1 MAYILNTHFDPFSL
15 QEMMQLASIATEAH
29 NNAEQQYATMK
40 SNANVF
46 QRQIDPNDVELKEM
60 YDSYMSD
67 LDKAASELSKKGLNR
82 NTSQA
87 VYDLAAR
94 YSSDIVP
101 MDAAFK
107 RKAQLSEELRQ
118 LQLKDPSYRAEFN
131 PDDILVSDLIKNPN
145 QGYGRSISLNN
156 DITNKV
162 YNIAKNLSTYVR
174 RDPNTWKQILGD
186 QYFEAIEKSGYSPEE
201 VQSIIEGKNGQ
212 DILAKI
218 AKNVI
223 DSSNA
228 SDYVSQEELWNAA
241 AQGMMAAVGKYNYNT
256 LVNHGWANP
265 NAPVKE
271 VESNDAPLYSADN
284 IYAIFGDM
292 DPYEIQSKYHKKVH
306 IDGNDS
312 ESFFFDLFKVDKNGN
327 YKFDK
332 SLVDN
337 PDEKE
342 YPKTGSHIADTAAE
356 NSDRKRYE
364 INSKK
369 YEYMKM
375 LAESKGID
383 ITEDGWEEKLFNIT
397 MEGINK
403 GEYYDA
409 TIAPEY
415 YVGFDKA
422 SLEEAQLVAKGAIAS
437 ANNVIYRADYD
448 RESHTYKSGKSEK
461 FDPEKDKITGVY
473 WDPYTKSITFSI
485 NNKTQRY
492 IYPIN
497 NIDFRQQ
504 FNYGIDAI
512 NKIDEAIK
520 VGKNVVRDTETGN
533 VVIDENSELTEERK
547 KELINIRAKYIRGI
561 NNAVYNL
568 FKNASIKKYE
578 VK

>member
-29 NNAEQQYATMK
+29 NNAAQQYTTMK

-94 YSSDIVP
+94 YSSDIIP

-174 RDPNTWKQILGD
+174 RDPNTWKKILGD

-292 DPYEIQSKYHKKVH
+292 DPYELYSKYTRGEDLGVLPDSYRFLSLFNPDGKGDYKLAEDKEAHGGEIAGVPTYTPAYHVKDDPRYAELEQYAQSKD
-306 IDGNDS
+306 ID
-312 ESFFFDLFKVDKNGN
+312 
-327 YKFDK
+327 
-332 SLVDN
+332 
-337 PDEKE
+337 
-342 YPKTGSHIADTAAE
+342 T
-356 NSDRKRYE
+356 
-364 INSKK
+364 
-369 YEYMKM
+369 
-375 LAESKGID
+375 
-383 ITEDGWEEKLFNIT
+383 TEDGWEMKTFNTAMDDI
-397 MEGINK
+397 GK
-403 GEYYDA
+403 GNYYDA

-422 SLEEAQLVAKGAIAS
+422 SLEEAQLVARGAIAS

-448 RESHTYKSGKSEK
+448 KESHTYKPGKSEK

-504 FNYGIDAI
+504 FDYGIDAI

-520 VGKNVVRDTETGN
+520 AGKNVVRDTETGN

>member
-15 QEMMQLASIATEAH
+15 QEMMQLASMATEAH

-60 YDSYMSD
+60 YDSYMKD

-101 MDAAFK
+101 MDMAFK

-131 PDDILVSDLIKNPN
+131 PDTILVSDLIKNPN

-174 RDPNTWKQILGD
+174 RDPDTWRKILGN

-201 VQSIIEGKNGQ
+201 VQSIIEGQNGQ
-212 DILAKI
+212 DVLAKI

-256 LVNHGWANP
+256 LVNHGWVNP
-265 NAPVKE
+265 NAP
-271 VESNDAPLYSADN
+271 ESTDAPLYSADN

-292 DPYEIQSKYHKKVH
+292 NPYELYSKYTRGEDLGTLPDSYKFLSLFNPDGKGGYKLSEDKEAHGGAVAGVPTYTPEYHVKDDPRYAELEQYAQSKD
-306 IDGNDS
+306 ID
-312 ESFFFDLFKVDKNGN
+312 
-327 YKFDK
+327 
-332 SLVDN
+332 
-337 PDEKE
+337 
-342 YPKTGSHIADTAAE
+342 T
-356 NSDRKRYE
+356 
-364 INSKK
+364 
-369 YEYMKM
+369 
-375 LAESKGID
+375 
-383 ITEDGWEEKLFNIT
+383 TEDGWEMKAFHTAMNDI
-397 MEGINK
+397 GNGK
-403 GEYYDA
+403 YYDA

-415 YVGFDKA
+415 YIQFDKS
-422 SLEEAQLVAKGAIAS
+422 SLEEAQLQAKSAILS
-437 ANNVIYRADYD
+437 ADNVIYKADYD
-448 RESHTYKSGKSEK
+448 RKSHTYKQGEGEK

-485 NNKTQRY
+485 NDKKQRY

-497 NIDFRQQ
+497 NIDFRRE
-504 FNYGIDAI
+504 FDYGVDAI

-520 VGKNVVRDTETGN
+520 AGKDVMRDSSGN
-533 VVIDENSELTEERK
+533 IVIDENAELTEERK
-547 KELINIRAKYIRGI
+547 KELTDIRAKYIRGI
-561 NNAVYNL
+561 NNTVYNL

>member
-15 QEMMQLASIATEAH
+15 QEMMQLASMATEAH

-67 LDKAASELSKKGLNR
+67 LNKAASELSKKGLNR

-131 PDDILVSDLIKNPN
+131 PDNILVSDLIKNPN

-174 RDPNTWKQILGD
+174 RDPDTWRKILGN

-212 DILAKI
+212 DVLAKI

-256 LVNHGWANP
+256 LVNHGWVDP
-265 NAPVKE
+265 NASVKE
-271 VESNDAPLYSADN
+271 VESNDAPLYSTNN

-292 DPYEIQSKYHKKVH
+292 NPYELYSKYTRGEDLG
-306 IDGNDS
+306 IGSSMPNS
-312 ESFFFDLFKVDKNGN
+312 YSFLSLF
-327 YKFDK
+327 
-332 SLVDN
+332 N
-337 PDEKE
+337 PDGK
-342 YPKTGSHIADTAAE
+342 GSY
-356 NSDRKRYE
+356 K
-364 INSKK
+364 
-369 YEYMKM
+369 
-375 LAESKGID
+375 LAEDKEAHGGAVAGVPTYIPEYHVKDDPRYAELEQYAQSKGID
-383 ITEDGWEEKLFNIT
+383 TTEDGWEMKAFNTAMNDI
-397 MEGINK
+397 GN

-415 YVGFDKA
+415 YIQFDKS
-422 SLEEAQLVAKGAIAS
+422 SLEEAQLQAKSAILS
-437 ANNVIYRADYD
+437 ADNVIYKADYD
-448 RESHTYKSGKSEK
+448 RESHTYKQGKGEK

-485 NNKTQRY
+485 NDKKQRY

-497 NIDFRQQ
+497 NIDFKQE
-504 FNYGIDAI
+504 FNYGVDAI

-520 VGKNVVRDTETGN
+520 AGKDVMRDSSGN
-533 VVIDENSELTEERK
+533 IVIDENSELTEERK
-547 KELINIRAKYIRGI
+547 KELNDIRAKYIRGI